1 MRFILITAAQ
11 FTFSLILF
19 FFFGGRGNFALSAF
33 LTVSSTGFAANE
45 PGANLSYA
53 FQLFRHFW
61 KLFPESLKGLLWV
74 SCCLIFLFIFAL
86 LQNIPNVYFCR
97 LYQFFFR
104 VFVSNDDCILMPT
117 GINCIQAWRTTNCM
131 KQNIGNESQ
140 YFYQDNKF
148 SFSYIYI

>member
-11 FTFSLILF
+11 STFSLIL

-53 FQLFRHFW
+53 FQLFRHFC

-97 LYQFFFR
+97 LYQFFF
-104 VFVSNDDCILMPT
+104 VFLFRMMIASLCQPVLIAYKHGVLLT
-117 GINCIQAWRTTNCM
+117 A
-131 KQNIGNESQ
+131 
-140 YFYQDNKF
+140 
-148 SFSYIYI
+148 